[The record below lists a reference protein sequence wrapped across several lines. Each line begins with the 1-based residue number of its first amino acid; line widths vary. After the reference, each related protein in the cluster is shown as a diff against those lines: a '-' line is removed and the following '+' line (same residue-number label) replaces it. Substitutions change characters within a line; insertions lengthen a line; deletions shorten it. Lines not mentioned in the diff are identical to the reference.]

1 MASALRAFAWIF
13 SGVAAVLFLG
23 QPVSV
28 ETQLALA
35 LAVLI
40 AMAAVWRMGSGLL
53 QRQLF
58 VALGSFVVIRYLYWR
73 ITSTLPPATD
83 PLGLSLGALLLLAEI
98 YCVLILVISLTISAE
113 PLKRKPLPCDPDED
127 LPTVDV
133 FIPTYNEDEPLLAA
147 TIAAAKSMDYP
158 AEKLFVWLLDD
169 GGTANGGQNTAV
181 DTVQLRATIVAVSDP
196 PTSADASIRADEDVF
211 RAIVPADLPF
221 ADAADAVY
229 DAGDPLAA
237 LVWFVNELSG
247 VGQNLSR
254 GQFVTTGACV
264 TPIPVLPGQ
273 RVEAD
278 HGWLGRISAS
288 FV

>member
-83 PLGLSLGALLLLAEI
+83 PLGLSLGALLLLA
-98 YCVLILVISLTISAE
+98 
-113 PLKRKPLPCDPDED
+113 
-127 LPTVDV
+127 
-133 FIPTYNEDEPLLAA
+133 
-147 TIAAAKSMDYP
+147 
-158 AEKLFVWLLDD
+158 
-169 GGTANGGQNTAV
+169 
-181 DTVQLRATIVAVSDP
+181 
-196 PTSADASIRADEDVF
+196 
-211 RAIVPADLPF
+211 
-221 ADAADAVY
+221 
-229 DAGDPLAA
+229 
-237 LVWFVNELSG
+237 
-247 VGQNLSR
+247 
-254 GQFVTTGACV
+254 
-264 TPIPVLPGQ
+264 
-273 RVEAD
+273 
-278 HGWLGRISAS
+278 
-288 FV
+288 